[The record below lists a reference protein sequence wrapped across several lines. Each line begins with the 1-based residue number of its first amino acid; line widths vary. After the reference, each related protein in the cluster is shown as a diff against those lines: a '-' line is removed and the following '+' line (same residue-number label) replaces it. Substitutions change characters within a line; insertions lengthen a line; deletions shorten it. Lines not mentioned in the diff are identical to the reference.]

1 MSKVL
6 QERLHTRRVP
16 SPEDAAL
23 LNLLVAAGHMRD
35 RFDEICA
42 EHGLTGAQYN
52 VLRILRGG
60 PDGGTARCEVAERM
74 VDRSPDVTRL
84 EDRLEKQGLVERFRC
99 EEDRRLSLACV
110 TAKGLELLDRID
122 PAMERAGRAFG
133 ERLGEADCRELSRI
147 CECIYGPEKA

>member
-6 QERLHTRRVP
+6 QERLQTKRV
-16 SPEDAAL
+16 SPPEEEAL
-23 LNLLVAAGHMRD
+23 LNLLVAAGHMRE
-35 RFDEICA
+35 RFDQICA

-74 VDRSPDVTRL
+74 VERAPDVTRL
-84 EDRLEKQGLVERFRC
+84 VDRLEKQGLVERFRC
-99 EEDRRLSLACV
+99 QEDRRLSLACV
-110 TAKGLELLDRID
+110 TAKGLELLERID
-122 PAMERAGRAFG
+122 PAMARAGREFG

-147 CECIYGPEKA
+147 CERIYGPEAA